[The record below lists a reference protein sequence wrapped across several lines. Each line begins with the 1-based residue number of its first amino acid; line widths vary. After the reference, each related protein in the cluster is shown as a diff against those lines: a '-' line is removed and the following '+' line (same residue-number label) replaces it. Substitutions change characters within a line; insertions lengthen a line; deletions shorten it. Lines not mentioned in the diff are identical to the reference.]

1 MKPCLS
7 ASLMC
12 ADWLHLAPTLKALEA
27 SCGALHVDI
36 MDGHFCKSLYLSP
49 WSISVIRPA
58 TRLPIEAHL
67 MVERPEDFLET
78 VAKAGADTIALHAE
92 TIERQAFR
100 LVERIHALGCKAGV
114 VLSPAT
120 PIAAVESY
128 LNRLEL
134 VTVMTVDAG
143 FAGQPFLPEMLEK
156 IRALAAWKHAH
167 GSRFSIQ
174 ADGGVNRA
182 TYRALYEAGTENFV
196 LGSSGLFGLD
206 TDIYAACKRMQTEVE
221 AAIKEVTP

>member
-1 MKPCLS
+1 
-7 ASLMC
+7 MC
-12 ADWLHLAPTLKALEA
+12 ADWLHLAPTLEALEV

-49 WSISVIRPA
+49 WSISVVRPA

-67 MVERPEDFLET
+67 MVEHPEDFLDS
-78 VAKAGADTIALHAE
+78 VAKAGADTISLHAE

-100 LVERIHALGCKAGV
+100 LVERIHTLGLKAGV

-120 PIAAVESY
+120 PLCAVESY
-128 LNRLEL
+128 LERLEL

-156 IRALAAWKHAH
+156 IRALAAWKRAH

-182 TYRALYEAGTENFV
+182 TYRALYEAGVENFV
-196 LGSSGLFGLD
+196 MGSSGLFGLD
-206 TDIYAACKRMQTEVE
+206 PDIYTACRRMQTEVE
-221 AAIKEVTP
+221 TAIQEVTP